1 MPEAELNIMGEPIG
15 LTVISTS
22 DNGPSTQF
30 SLGWAALGQSSQS
43 VLFQSLAWCSLY
55 GLPILQWAC
64 HCHHR
69 SWFVKH
75 G

>member
-30 SLGWAALGQSSQS
+30 SLGWAALGQKLS
-43 VLFQSLAWCSLY
+43 VSP
-55 GLPILQWAC
+55 LPEPRL
-64 HCHHR
+64 
-69 SWFVKH
+69 V
-75 G
+75 